1 MQAAKTQTEKD
12 KKRIILIIDDD
23 DGILLMFERKFKKE
37 GFEVYAEEDGL
48 KGLTRATEKKPDV
61 ILLDIMMPGIDGLET
76 LKAFKKCT
84 DLNSKIIIFSN
95 MSENSASIQ
104 EALDLGADECL
115 LKANYTPGEIVKH
128 IKDNVIP
135 NLN

>member
-1 MQAAKTQTEKD
+1 MQAGQSEEKEKKKT
-12 KKRIILIIDDD
+12 ILIIDDD
-23 DGILLMFERKFKKE
+23 EGILTMFEKKFKKE

-48 KGLTRATEKKPDV
+48 KGLTRATEKKPDI

-76 LKAFKKCT
+76 LRAFKKCT

-95 MSENSASIQ
+95 MSENSTSIQ

-115 LKANYTPGEIVKH
+115 LKANYTPGDIVRHVKE
-128 IKDNVIP
+128 NVIP
-135 NLN
+135 TLK